1 MSQNSSEFVV
11 SARKYRP
18 QTFRSVVGQNHITQ
32 PLRNAI
38 SEGHLAHAYLFTG
51 PRGVGKTTC
60 ARIFAKA
67 INCLNPTP
75 EHDACGECESCVAFN
90 ADRSFN
96 IHEMDAASNN
106 SVDDI
111 RALADK
117 VRVAPQIGKY
127 SVYIIDEVHMLSAN
141 AFNAFLKTLEEP
153 PAHAIFVLA
162 TTEKHKILP
171 TILSRCQIYDF
182 NRIKVNDIVDY
193 LSYIAESEG
202 VSYDDDSL
210 NLIASRADGGMRDAL
225 STFDRVVSFCGN
237 ELKFTE
243 VAESLGALDYN
254 TYFTIMEMATSGDY
268 AAMLVLFDKVL
279 SEGFDGGHF
288 LLGLCDHL
296 RSLLMAKNPQT
307 VGLLELSGSV
317 AQRYQSVAAGCDV
330 TMLFSA
336 INLASTA
343 EATYKMATSRRLH
356 VELVL
361 MKLTGLACTDAVVP
375 KTTTAP
381 LPRVSAETPAQ
392 APAPSAAPVAA
403 ATPQTPPPA
412 PAPAPTPI
420 AATTPQT
427 PPPAPAPAPTPSPTT
442 AVQQAQAPTPAP
454 TPQVGL
460 GTSLGFSINAPLKKN
475 NETITEEQSTPQLS
489 KEEGLEV
496 LRTRFGELVQCWE
509 TRQKPRIAMVLAS
522 ATVHPENIT
531 LKAPNELMESEI
543 TNSMIEIERD
553 MLRLY
558 NFKHPIVI
566 EVEEEVVLN
575 RPVTAQQKLEH
586 LATQNPNV
594 APLCKALALTL

>member
-18 QTFRSVVGQNHITQ
+18 QIFRSVVGQNHITQ
-32 PLRNAI
+32 TLRNAI

-75 EHDACGECESCVAFN
+75 EHDACGECESCMAFN

-111 RALADK
+111 RTLADK

-182 NRIKVNDIVDY
+182 NRIKVNDIVEY
-193 LSYIAESEG
+193 LTFIAGSEG
-202 VSYDDDSL
+202 VKFDDDSL

-237 ELKFTE
+237 DLKFAE

-254 TYFTIMEMATSGDY
+254 TYFSVMEMAVAGDY
-268 AAMLVLFDKVL
+268 AAMLMLFDKIL

-288 LLGLCDHL
+288 LLGMCEHL
-296 RSLLMAKNPQT
+296 RSLLIAKNPQT
-307 VGLLELSGSV
+307 LPLLELSGAV
-317 AQRYQSVAAGCDV
+317 AERYKTVGQSCDV
-330 TMLFSA
+330 GILFSA
-336 INLASTA
+336 INLCSNA
-343 EATYKMATSRRLH
+343 EATYKIATSRRLH
-356 VELVL
+356 VELML
-361 MKLTGLACTDAVVP
+361 MKLAGLACTDAVVP
-375 KTTTAP
+375 KTTTTP
-381 LPRVSAETPAQ
+381 LPRVAPASATQSAAPSTP
-392 APAPSAAPVAA
+392 APAPTTPAPAP
-403 ATPQTPPPA
+403 TTPPPA
-412 PAPAPTPI
+412 PAPAPAP
-420 AATTPQT
+420 T
-427 PPPAPAPAPTPSPTT
+427 PPPAPAP
-442 AVQQAQAPTPAP
+442 TPAP
-454 TPQVGL
+454 TQNT
-460 GTSLGFSINAPLKKN
+460 TSLGFSINAPLTQS
-475 NETITEEQSTPQLS
+475 ETVAAERQQIPQLN
-489 KEEGLEV
+489 KEEGLRV
-496 LRTRFGELVQCWE
+496 LVARFGELVQLWE
-509 TRQKPRIAMVLAS
+509 QRQKPRTAAVLAT
-522 ATVHPENIT
+522 ATFDNEKIT
-531 LKAPNELMESEI
+531 VTAPNELMETEI
-543 TNSMIEIERD
+543 TNSMVAIDSDMIE
-553 MLRLY
+553 LF
-558 NFKHPIVI
+558 NFKHPIRIIVSEQVI
-566 EVEEEVVLN
+566 LDK
-575 RPVTAQQKLEH
+575 PVTAQQKLER
-586 LATQNPNV
+586 LVEQNPNV
-594 APLCKALALTL
+594 MPLCNALDLTL